1 MPTLC
6 ALLESRLAHTTEL
19 TRNQYTRTL
28 PNLQCA
34 RSRIYAGN
42 FEQDKLGEGGLVA
55 SSTCIVLPWKL
66 FPYLFP

>member
-42 FEQDKLGEGGLVA
+42 FEQDKLGEGG
-55 SSTCIVLPWKL
+55 
-66 FPYLFP
+66 